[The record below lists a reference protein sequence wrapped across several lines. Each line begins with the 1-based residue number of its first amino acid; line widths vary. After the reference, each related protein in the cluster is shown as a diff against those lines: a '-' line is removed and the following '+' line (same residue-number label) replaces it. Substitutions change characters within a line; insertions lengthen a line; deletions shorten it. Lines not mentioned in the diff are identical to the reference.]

1 MLISHSTTLAI
12 FFFFQFLPS
21 LRHVSHLFPILL
33 IIIIFFLAFL
43 LPHLTVTLLP
53 IISLPFWLFF
63 SSLFHTLLLQFLHL
77 SSPFLTLLLPILF
90 SISLYHNFSSNLS
103 PPFLALLLPIISHLT
118 KTIPSTLTLHFLNLL
133 LLIFSSI
140 NLLLLPL
147 HLSFPFSQCFAYKE
161 M

>member
-1 MLISHSTTLAI
+1 MLISHCATLAI
-12 FFFFQFLPS
+12 FFFQFLPS
-21 LRHVSHLFPILL
+21 LCHVSHLFPILPL
-33 IIIIFFLAFL
+33 IIIFILAFL
-43 LPHLTVTLLP
+43 LPHLTVTFLP

-63 SSLFHTLLLQFLHL
+63 SSIFHILLLQFLHS

-103 PPFLALLLPIISHLT
+103 HPFLAFLLPIIPHLT
-118 KTIPSTLTLHFLNLL
+118 KTIPLTLTLHFLNLL
-133 LLIFSSI
+133 LPIFPYI